1 MAFTNYEAFL
11 EAKKRMETV
20 ELRKLDNSLTV
31 DEAYDILV
39 ADQVRSKR
47 DSLLSSVDFRVLPDV
62 PWPVEPWV
70 QYRAALR
77 DISAQPGF
85 PQDVTWPT
93 PPSID

>member
-39 ADQVRSKR
+39 ADQVRSKGTR
-47 DSLLSSVDFRVLPDV
+47 SFP
-62 PWPVEPWV
+62 PWTSGFC
-70 QYRAALR
+70 LMC
-77 DISAQPGF
+77 PGL
-85 PQDVTWPT
+85 
-93 PPSID
+93 